1 MFGGVGWYDS
11 DTRPKGPHM
20 TAAAEPFSAAEFVNT
35 LSDEQKEA
43 VLYAIVREVLA
54 VYPKCTVIPL
64 HPEGEELMAH
74 ILTPHGMKTLRDG
87 DGWRYLPEILVPVQH
102 APREP
107 GLTIEEVWARIDAAE
122 AARGERSESRA
133 AG

>member
-1 MFGGVGWYDS
+1 
-11 DTRPKGPHM
+11 M
-20 TAAAEPFSAAEFVNT
+20 TAPTAFSVAEFVKGLT
-35 LSDEQKEA
+35 DEQKEA

-54 VYPKCTVIPL
+54 VYPECTVIPL

-74 ILTPHGMKTLRDG
+74 VLTPAGLKTLRDG
-87 DGWRYLPEILVPVQH
+87 EGWRYLPEILVPVRH

-107 GLTIEEVWARIDAAE
+107 GLTIEEVWARIDAEEAE
-122 AARGERSESRA
+122 RGERSGSRA